1 MKTHNTIIIGAGAS
15 GCMCAIATQ
24 NKDVAIIDSNYQIAK
39 KILVTG
45 NGKCNLTNINT
56 NSTKYNCNIDK
67 YLKKFSVDDTLS
79 FFQDLGLET
88 YTDDMGRVYPISNS
102 AKSVVDI
109 LERAVISK
117 ATVYNNTLVQKISKT
132 NTGFEIVCNNE
143 TFSCNNLVLATG
155 GNTIDLL
162 KGLSI
167 QTTPI
172 SHSLVALHTNSTK
185 NLNNVRLSN
194 VKVTATCNNTTMEDV
209 GEVLFKDSGVSGIVS
224 FNLSTLFSRQHN
236 FSGNISIDLLP
247 NMSTDDL
254 KEMLIR
260 RKSLNLPMHKY
271 FVGLFQNQVAD
282 EILRQSKLNTN
293 KISNYLASSD
303 IEVLISTIKS
313 LSFEVDGHYDNNQV
327 YSGGISLIDLSDHL
341 EHKNIPNLYITGELC
356 DVDGECGGYNLQWA
370 WTSGHIVGENL

>member
-15 GCMCAIATQ
+15 GCMCAITTQ

-56 NSTKYNCNIDK
+56 DSTKYNCNIDK
-67 YLKKFSVDDTLS
+67 YLKKFNVDDTLS

-88 YTDDMGRVYPISNS
+88 YTDDMGRVYPMSNS

-132 NTGFEIVCNNE
+132 NTGFEIVCDNE

-172 SHSLVALHTNSTK
+172 SPSLV
-185 NLNNVRLSN
+185 
-194 VKVTATCNNTTMEDV
+194 
-209 GEVLFKDSGVSGIVS
+209 
-224 FNLSTLFSRQHN
+224 Q
-236 FSGNISIDLLP
+236 
-247 NMSTDDL
+247 
-254 KEMLIR
+254 
-260 RKSLNLPMHKY
+260 
-271 FVGLFQNQVAD
+271 
-282 EILRQSKLNTN
+282 
-293 KISNYLASSD
+293 KI
-303 IEVLISTIKS
+303 
-313 LSFEVDGHYDNNQV
+313 
-327 YSGGISLIDLSDHL
+327 
-341 EHKNIPNLYITGELC
+341 
-356 DVDGECGGYNLQWA
+356 
-370 WTSGHIVGENL
+370 